1 MKLFDKLSRLYS
13 FYTSDL
19 SYKEVEK
26 LIKQDLP
33 ELYGFYVNKMK
44 QPQQHKKSLRG
55 LIIFL
60 RDLFV
65 EFLYQLS
72 PIRRVI
78 YTVSVIFF
86 IYGILIP
93 DLRWSIVSFLVI
105 NILLA
110 FELADKL
117 IAKDELA
124 VAWDIQNSL
133 MPKIPPSN
141 KYCDISCYSH
151 PAREVGGDYYD
162 FIKRECTPEKTYV
175 IIGDISGKG
184 MAAAIHMVQVQA
196 ILHYLVE
203 NYESPKTIVS
213 LLNKNLKNVLRKGSF
228 FTVSIACLNSNG
240 AMHFVRAGHLPLI
253 HYSPLTNE
261 CKNIIPS
268 GIGIGLSHDSIFETT
283 LEEIEIK
290 PGSGD
295 VIVLYTD
302 GVVEAM
308 NSSLQEYG
316 EERLKSVIIKNTGKP
331 AKVIHDSILESVSSF
346 TGSSPAHDDLTLIVM
361 KYL

>member
-1 MKLFDKLSRLYS
+1 MKLFDKLSRLYQ

-19 SYKEVEK
+19 NYKEVEK

-33 ELYGFYVNKMK
+33 ELYSFYVNKMK
-44 QPQQHKKSLRG
+44 RPQQQKKSLRG
-55 LIIFL
+55 LIIFI

-78 YTVSVIFF
+78 YTTAVIFF
-86 IYGILIP
+86 IYGIAIG
-93 DLRWSIVSFLVI
+93 DLRWSVVGFLVI

-133 MPKIPPSN
+133 MPKVPPSN
-141 KYCDISCYSH
+141 QYYEISCYSQ

-162 FIKRECTPEKTYV
+162 FINRECIPGKTYV

-203 NYESPKTIVS
+203 NYESPKIIIS
-213 LLNKNLKNVLRKGSF
+213 LLNKNLKKVLRKGSF
-228 FTVSIACLNSNG
+228 FTVSLACLNSNG
-240 AMHFVRAGHLPLI
+240 AIHFVRAGHLPLI
-253 HYSPLTNE
+253 HYSHTTNE
-261 CKNIIPS
+261 LRNIIPK
-268 GIGIGLSHDSIFETT
+268 GMGIGLSHDSIFETS
-283 LEEIEIK
+283 LEEVEIN
-290 PGSGD
+290 PCSGD
-295 VIVLYTD
+295 IIILYTD
-302 GVVEAM
+302 GVIEAM
-308 NSSLQEYG
+308 NSNLQEFG
-316 EERLKSVIIKNTGKP
+316 EERLKSVITKNMEKS
-331 AKVIHDSILESVSSF
+331 AKVIHNAILESVSSF
-346 TGSSPAHDDLTLIVM
+346 TGNAPAHDDLTLIVM

>member
-1 MKLFDKLSRLYS
+1 MKLFDKLSRLYQ

-33 ELYGFYVNKMK
+33 ELYGFYVDKMK
-44 QPQQHKKSLRG
+44 QPRRQKKSLRG
-55 LIIFL
+55 LIIFI

-78 YTVSVIFF
+78 YTASVIFF
-86 IYGILIP
+86 IYGILIS
-93 DLRWSIVSFLVI
+93 DFRWAVFGFLII

-133 MPKIPPSN
+133 MPKVPPLN
-141 KYCDISCYSH
+141 KYYEISCYSQ

-162 FIKRECTPEKTYV
+162 FINRDCTPGKTYV

-203 NYESPKTIVS
+203 NYESPKIIIS
-213 LLNKNLKNVLRKGSF
+213 LLNKNLTKVLRKGSF
-228 FTVSIACLNSNG
+228 FTVSLACLNSDG
-240 AMHFVRAGHLPLI
+240 AIHLVRAGHLPLI
-253 HYSPLTNE
+253 HYSRTNNE
-261 CKNIIPS
+261 LKNVTPC
-268 GIGIGLSHDSIFETT
+268 GMGIGLSHDSIFETS
-283 LEEIEIK
+283 LEEVEIN
-290 PGSGD
+290 PCSGD
-295 VIVLYTD
+295 IIVLYTD
-302 GVVEAM
+302 GVIEAM
-308 NSSLQEYG
+308 NSNLQEFG
-316 EERLKSVIIKNTGKP
+316 EERLKSIIIKNKEKP
-331 AKVIHDSILESVSSF
+331 AKAILETILESVSKF
-346 TGSSPAHDDLTLIVM
+346 TGNAPAHDDLTLIVM